1 MEECFAYGDFK
12 NINISN
18 VFIFYVGLKGEV
30 SGTYIAELLFWNVPT
45 MFAVLKTYQMFI
57 YLVSAYNRD
66 YKMTFY
72 F

>member
-18 VFIFYVGLKGEV
+18 VFIFYVCLKGEITDSYRAKV
-30 SGTYIAELLFWNVPT
+30 LFWNVPT

-66 YKMTFY
+66 YKMTFC